1 MSSLEKIPRSGG
13 TAYRIRYHLNGRYY
27 TEYLPLNT
35 PVTNAKAVQAEF
47 DRRLALHKLGTLLD
61 PGRMVWPSGFFC

>member
-1 MSSLEKIPRSGG
+1 MASLEKVPRSAG

-35 PVTNAKAVQAEF
+35 PVMNAKAVQAEF
-47 DRRLALHKLGTLLD
+47 DRRLAQHKHGTPFYPEILFL
-61 PGRMVWPSGFFC
+61 W